1 MKAYAALVDR
11 ALELGFSVL
20 VLDEEG
26 PLMKPTK
33 DVAQIVRCVKSVDQA
48 QLVFIGLS
56 GRQVG
61 WATVSDDIGFADD
74 ETVIDCSA
82 SVDWINDV
90 MATL

>member
-26 PLMKPTK
+26 PLMKPSR
-33 DVAQIVRCVKSVDQA
+33 DVKQIVRCIKSVDLA
-48 QLVFIGLS
+48 QLVFIGPS
-56 GRQVG
+56 GQQVG
-61 WATVSDDIGFADD
+61 WAAVSDTVDLADD
-74 ETVIDCSA
+74 ENVIDCSA